1 MKNKCQEN
9 NFGNVLEKIK
19 ESHFKSISGIN
30 NIIGLMLLRPS
41 IRDKPSPRPPPPP
54 PQQKYY

>member
-1 MKNKCQEN
+1 MKNKYQEN

-19 ESHFKSISGIN
+19 ESHFKSISDIN

-41 IRDKPSPRPPPPP
+41 LRAKPSPRPPPPP
-54 PQQKYY
+54 PQ

>member
-19 ESHFKSISGIN
+19 ESHFKSISDIN

-41 IRDKPSPRPPPPP
+41 IRDKPSPVPLPPP
-54 PQQKYY
+54 PQ